1 MIFYIKRFLAAKPV
15 VYFLFFLNLSVTGF
29 AQNTLETAKQYIQ
42 QGKSLYNADHYDQSI
57 EYFDKALAIA
67 KTLKNDSL
75 LTGALIRKGHSFLLG
90 GKNQKALDAY
100 YDALAITQ
108 KTKNIDQEIRANS
121 GLMLVL
127 KQMNQLDKAY
137 EITLHVLR
145 SIDKTSFKGT
155 VTHVNILT
163 TISDIYLTRE
173 LYDEVLS
180 FAEKGIEISKSLD
193 YKDGLIDFYIKKGMI
208 FYYQKKYDQ
217 SFSYLRD
224 AQQILN
230 RYTTTNEFFPRINI
244 NYFLAG
250 CYYEQGAYDHAIDQ
264 LLKTIN
270 ALEEKDKIKPLVIQ
284 SYLLLANC
292 YGEQKDFEQ
301 ALYWNNEYLQMHKDF
316 QKDRDA
322 IVNTIYQK
330 EEEKLEQ
337 KINALTHEKEASDR
351 NKKWIVGLL
360 LLLSLV
366 LGFVIFKYVQKQKNN
381 KVVFI
386 DLIKKASEIEAGDV
400 NNLVKK
406 EASKEIVIDDKKV
419 QEILKRLN
427 KLEDQEYYLRSD
439 CTLRQLA
446 KKIKSNHTYL
456 SKVIHKH
463 KGKNF
468 TDYINDLRIDY
479 VVKRLKQDKKFRSFS
494 ITSIAKE
501 IGYKSDYSFTKHFK
515 TKTGLNP
522 SYYIKN
528 IEKHE
533 KGLKNTV

>member
-1 MIFYIKRFLAAKPV
+1 MIFYIKQFFAANYV
-15 VYFLFFLNLSVTGF
+15 VCLLLFFSLPTMVF
-29 AQNTLETAKQYIQ
+29 AQNTLEIAKQYIQ
-42 QGKSLYNADHYDQSI
+42 QGKSLYDNDHYDQSI
-57 EYFDKALAIA
+57 EYFDKAVTIA

-75 LTGALIRKGHSFLLG
+75 LTEILIRKGHSFLLG
-90 GKNQKALDAY
+90 GKNQEALDAY
-100 YDALAITQ
+100 YDTLTITL
-108 KTKNIDQEIRANS
+108 KTKNIDQEIRTNS

-137 EITLHVLR
+137 EIALHVLR

-163 TISDIYLTRE
+163 TISDIYLSRE

-180 FAEKGIEISKSLD
+180 FAKKGIEISKSLD
-193 YKDGLIDFYIKKGMI
+193 YKDGLVDFYIKKGMI

-217 SFSYLRD
+217 SFGYLRD

-230 RYTTTNEFFPRINI
+230 QYATTNKFFPRINI
-244 NYFLAG
+244 NYFLAS
-250 CYYEQGAYDHAIDQ
+250 CYYEKGAYDQAIDQ
-264 LLKTIN
+264 LLTTIN
-270 ALEEKDKIKPLVIQ
+270 VLEEKDKMKPLVIQ

-301 ALYWNNEYLQMHKDF
+301 ALYWNNEYLQIHKDF

-322 IVNTIYQK
+322 IVNSIYQK
-330 EEEKLEQ
+330 EEEKLEL
-337 KINALTHEKEASDR
+337 KINTLTSEKEASDR
-351 NKKWIVGLL
+351 NKKWIVGSLL
-360 LLLSLV
+360 LLFLV
-366 LGFVIFKYVQKQKNN
+366 LGFVIFKYTQKQKNN
-381 KVVFI
+381 KVAFSN
-386 DLIKKASEIEAGDV
+386 LIGKVGEIKV
-400 NNLVKK
+400 NDINK
-406 EASKEIVIDDKKV
+406 EVIKETSKQIMIDDKKV
-419 QEILKRLN
+419 QAILKQLN

-439 CTLRQLA
+439 CTLREIA

-456 SKVIHKH
+456 SKVIHNH

-468 TDYINDLRIDY
+468 TNYINDLRIDY
-479 VVKRLKQDKKFRSFS
+479 VLKRLKKDKKFRSFS

-522 SYYIKN
+522 SSYIKN
-528 IEKHE
+528 IENK
-533 KGLKNTV
+533 